1 MLSCRGC
8 SAPLT
13 EVFVDLGL
21 SPIANN
27 LPLIGTPGPD
37 PLYPLTAWFCER
49 CLLVQLG
56 EVQSPTEIFS
66 DYLYLSSY
74 STTWL
79 AHTKKYASEALDRLS
94 LSSGSFVV
102 ELASNDGH
110 LLSNFVEA
118 GCRVM
123 GVEPAANIAAMAE
136 DKGVPTCAEFFGASL
151 ADKIRENE
159 GQPDLVVAN
168 NVLAHVPN
176 VHDFIEGIRRL
187 LSPTGTATV
196 EFPHLQNLISNC
208 QFDTIY
214 HEHFSYFSFYTAQA
228 LFEAHGLEVYDVQ
241 RLATHGGSLRLWL
254 SHSGASFE
262 PGPAVE
268 ALASEERELGLH
280 NPAVYNSFA
289 GQSERLRDR
298 LQGAIDDIWASGMR
312 LAGYGAPAKA
322 STLLNYC
329 GIGQDKLEF
338 TVDANPY
345 KQGRLVPGV
354 RVPIY
359 APSMLSTRT
368 PGAVF
373 VLAWNLREEIS
384 GLLGGGAGNPRL
396 LFHQPSVELV

>member
-1 MLSCRGC
+1 
-8 SAPLT
+8 
-13 EVFVDLGL
+13 
-21 SPIANN
+21 
-27 LPLIGTPGPD
+27 
-37 PLYPLTAWFCER
+37 
-49 CLLVQLG
+49 
-56 EVQSPTEIFS
+56 
-66 DYLYLSSY
+66 
-74 STTWL
+74 
-79 AHTKKYASEALDRLS
+79 
-94 LSSGSFVV
+94 
-102 ELASNDGH
+102 LASNDGH
-110 LLSNFVEA
+110 LLSNFAEA

-123 GVEPAANIAAMAE
+123 GVEPAANVAAIAE

-151 ADKIRENE
+151 ADKLRENE

-176 VHDFIEGIRRL
+176 VHDFIEGMHRL

-196 EFPHLQNLISNC
+196 EFPHLQNLISHC

-214 HEHFSYFSFYTAQA
+214 HEHFSYFSFHTAQV
-228 LFEAHGLEVYDVQ
+228 LFEAHGLKVYDVQ

-262 PGPAVE
+262 PGQAVE
-268 ALASEERELGLH
+268 ALISEEQEAGLH
-280 NPAVYNSFA
+280 DLGVYNNFA
-289 GQSERLRDR
+289 GRSERLRDR
-298 LQGAIDDIWASGMR
+298 LRVAIDDIWSSGMR

-329 GIGQDKLEF
+329 GVGPDKLEF

-359 APSMLSTRT
+359 PPSTLSTRA
-368 PGAVF
+368 PGVVF
-373 VLAWNLREEIS
+373 VLAWNLREEIA
-384 GLLGGGAGNPRL
+384 GLLGGNASGPRL

>member
-37 PLYPLTAWFCER
+37 PLYQLTAWFCER

-79 AHTKKYASEALDRLS
+79 AHTKNYASEALDRLS

-110 LLSNFVEA
+110 LLVNFVEA

-123 GVEPAANIAAMAE
+123 GVEPAANVATIAE

-159 GQPDLVVAN
+159 GQAQLVVAN

-228 LFEAHGLEVYDVQ
+228 LFKAHGLKVYDVQ

-254 SHSGASFE
+254 SHAGASFE

-268 ALASEERELGLH
+268 ALTSEEREAGLH

-289 GQSERLRDR
+289 GRSERLRDR
-298 LQGAIDDIWASGMR
+298 LQVAIDDIWASGTR

-354 RVPIY
+354 RIPIY
-359 APSMLSTRT
+359 APSMLSTRA

-384 GLLGGGAGNPRL
+384 GLLGGGAGSPRL